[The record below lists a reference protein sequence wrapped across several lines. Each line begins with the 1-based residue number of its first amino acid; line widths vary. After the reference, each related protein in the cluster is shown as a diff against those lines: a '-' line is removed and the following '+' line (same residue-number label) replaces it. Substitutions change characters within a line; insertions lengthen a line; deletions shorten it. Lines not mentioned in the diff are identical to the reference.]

1 MQQVAKKLE
10 STAVENTKVKVYPKF
25 LLENIS
31 NEAAKTVKKLKFK
44 KRERMIFGLIRDDSS
59 SRITILNEVPKE
71 QTGGKKDSRRK
82 KKESTFNTG
91 RWHPEEHQRFIEALL
106 KYGNDWKS
114 VQRYVGSRSSTQA
127 RSHAQKFFVKIG
139 KTQIENLQL
148 DFENNSLK
156 SLNIMANNLNNDQM
170 ARAIKSLNELAFDKK
185 NSGRKNGKPTKFE
198 SPFSKF
204 EAFNFDHTGSEE
216 DGSLFFNNCNNS
228 HHHQEKMI
236 SQYSTSGEGHSAGF
250 KMTKR

>member
-1 MQQVAKKLE
+1 MQQVPKKLDSLTGE
-10 STAVENTKVKVYPKF
+10 ITKVKVYPKF

-31 NEAAKTVKKLKFK
+31 NDVSKSAKKLKFK
-44 KRERMIFGLIRDDSS
+44 KRERVIFGLIRDDSS
-59 SRITILNEVPKE
+59 NRITILNEVPKE
-71 QTGGKKDSRRK
+71 QPGGKKDSRRK
-82 KKESTFNTG
+82 KKESSFNTG

-185 NSGRKNGKPTKFE
+185 NSGRKNGKSAKLE
-198 SPFSKF
+198 SPFGKF
-204 EAFNFDHTGSEE
+204 DTFNFDNSQSED
-216 DGSLFFNNCNNS
+216 DGSLFFSNHS
-228 HHHQEKMI
+228 AHHQEKMM
-236 SQYSTSGEGHSAGF
+236 SQYSTSGEGNSAGF

>member
-1 MQQVAKKLE
+1 MQQVPKKLDTITGE
-10 STAVENTKVKVYPKF
+10 ITKLKVYPKF
-25 LLENIS
+25 MLENIS
-31 NEAAKTVKKLKFK
+31 NDVSKSAKKLKFK
-44 KRERMIFGLIRDDSS
+44 KRERVIFGLIRDDSS
-59 SRITILNEVPKE
+59 NKITILNEAPKE
-71 QTGGKKDSRRK
+71 QPGSKKDSRRK
-82 KKESTFNTG
+82 KKESSFNTG

-185 NSGRKNGKPTKFE
+185 NSGRKNGKSIKLE
-198 SPFSKF
+198 SPFGKYDTLNF
-204 EAFNFDHTGSEE
+204 ENSNSED
-216 DGSLFFNNCNNS
+216 DGSLFFSS
-228 HHHQEKMI
+228 HCLHNQEKMI
-236 SQYSTSGEGHSAGF
+236 SQYSTSGEGNSAGF